1 MNPEDI
7 ISAFLSVWETDSELF
22 NNPDVS
28 NRLGD
33 LQKQLAELAT
43 ASDEEIADCLE
54 DWFSDDEAITDAVDA
69 ASSTRKVTGANNAGP
84 KTDDRAVVNQYP
96 EISDI
101 LRNRVPKMGKNRI
114 NLDGFHGNFKPLN
127 QEFYKCH
134 PKQFKT

>member
-28 NRLGD
+28 DSLGD
-33 LQKQLAELAT
+33 LQKQLAKLET

-54 DWFSDDEAITDAVDA
+54 DWFSDYEAITDAVDA
-69 ASSTRKVTGANNAGP
+69 SSTRKLTGANNAGP

-96 EISDI
+96 EITEI
-101 LRNRVPKMGKNRI
+101 LRNRVPRMGTKE
-114 NLDGFHGNFKPLN
+114 DKS
-127 QEFYKCH
+127 
-134 PKQFKT
+134 